1 YPHRSS
7 PGRATGRSKW
17 PCSTAS
23 ANHRSAGMT
32 DDHQPNPAGTGG
44 KVIWHATMSLDG
56 FLTGPDDAM
65 EWVFE
70 YEGPN
75 AVVDEV
81 IRTTGA
87 ILAGRRW
94 HDLAIVRWNGSKGIY
109 GGAWSGPVF
118 VITHRPTEGAHDP
131 AVTFVSDSLNEAV
144 ATARAAAK

>member
-1 YPHRSS
+1 
-7 PGRATGRSKW
+7 
-17 PCSTAS
+17 
-23 ANHRSAGMT
+23 
-32 DDHQPNPAGTGG
+32 
-44 KVIWHATMSLDG
+44 MSLDG

-109 GGAWSGPVF
+109 GGSVERTGICYHPLTDGRRSRPSGHVRF
-118 VITHRPTEGAHDP
+118 RQSERGRCDRPRGGE
-131 AVTFVSDSLNEAV
+131 
-144 ATARAAAK
+144 R